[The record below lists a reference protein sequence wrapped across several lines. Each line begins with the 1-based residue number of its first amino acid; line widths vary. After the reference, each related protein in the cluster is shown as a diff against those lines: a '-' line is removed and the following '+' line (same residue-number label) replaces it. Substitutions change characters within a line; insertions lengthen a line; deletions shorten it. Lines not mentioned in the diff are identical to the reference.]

1 MSNNESIGAIIFIA
15 LIIGLVGYVGIV
27 TYGHWQAGMAYQRDF
42 GGFFRYADEAS
53 DAQTKAEFFNQY
65 VEYIEVNGLNK
76 GCDAVFFCEQPQAD
90 LALKYKSLK
99 SIQNRLNELKLLDE
113 KDTAYQ
119 LGMTQI
125 TENEFE
131 TFPIDAFRQAYFLEH
146 GYWGLAL
153 TP

>member
-1 MSNNESIGAIIFIA
+1 MSNAEKVMAIIIIA
-15 LIIGLVGYVGIV
+15 IIVYGGI
-27 TYGHWQAGMAYQRDF
+27 TIYGHWQAGMSYQRDF
-42 GGFFRYADEAS
+42 GGFFKYADEAS

-65 VEYIEVNGLNK
+65 VEYIEANGLNK

-90 LALKYKSLK
+90 LALKYKTLK

-131 TFPIDAFRQAYFLEH
+131 SFPVDAFRQGYFLKH
-146 GYWGLAL
+146 GYWGMAL
-153 TP
+153 LP